1 MNAPDAMPG
10 NAGGLEFEG
19 PEFDG
24 PEFEDDFDDEQTDV
38 DDLAGNR
45 VTDGGGGE
53 GRDLDEFA
61 GNRATGGMARAVL
74 EHVARSIVDEPD
86 AVVIDVS
93 EGRGGIKLS
102 LHVAPS
108 DMGRVI
114 GRRGR
119 VAQAIRILVRAA
131 AAREGT
137 DAVVDIVDD

>member
-1 MNAPDAMPG
+1 MSTSDAVPG
-10 NAGGLEFEG
+10 GGGGLEFEG
-19 PEFDG
+19 PEFSDEED
-24 PEFEDDFDDEQTDV
+24 EFEDEESDV

-45 VTDGGGGE
+45 ASDVEEE
-53 GRDLDEFA
+53 GRDLDEYA
-61 GNRATGGMARAVL
+61 GNRATGGIARAVL
-74 EHVARSIVDEPD
+74 EHVARSIVDEPEM
-86 AVVIDVS
+86 VVIEVS
-93 EGRGGIKLS
+93 ESRGTIRLS

-119 VAQAIRILVRAA
+119 VAQAIRTLVRAA